1 MTAAPTSDIPQ
12 PDLEVVDTTVRRML
26 AVLRHEKTPGRVAG
40 YFNHDSDYA
49 GALFETY
56 EPTNPDALEPADLV
70 AITVLSVTVGP
81 PALRKLEQ
89 RLGDLN
95 ACFARHRIADQ
106 HLADATDDD
115 LAPMFEA
122 NEILRGIDNI
132 GPTTASKILARKRPH
147 LIPIYDSMIG
157 DAYGHPHRPD
167 GIQAGHWWVTYREC
181 IRRSEI
187 GEAIKT
193 VRGRASETSPDADI
207 VSDLRILDV
216 ATWRAIKA
224 GFNTD

>member
-1 MTAAPTSDIPQ
+1 MAA
-12 PDLEVVDTTVRRML
+12 TVGRML
-26 AVLRHEKTPGRVAG
+26 AVLRHEETPAWVAR
-40 YFNHDSDYA
+40 YFDHDSDYA

-56 EPTNPDALEPADLV
+56 EPTNPSALAPADLV

-81 PALRKLEQ
+81 RALRKVEQ

-95 ACFARHRIADQ
+95 NCLSRHRNADQ

-122 NEILRGIDNI
+122 SAILRGIDGI

-157 DAYGHPHRPD
+157 EAYGHPNRLD
-167 GIQAGHWWVTYREC
+167 GIQAGQWWVTYREC
-181 IRRSEI
+181 IRHPEI
-187 GEAIKT
+187 NEAI
-193 VRGRASETSPDADI
+193 RAARDRASETSPDAAL

-224 GFNTD
+224 GFDPDHLAEE

>member
-1 MTAAPTSDIPQ
+1 
-12 PDLEVVDTTVRRML
+12 
-26 AVLRHEKTPGRVAG
+26 
-40 YFNHDSDYA
+40 
-49 GALFETY
+49 
-56 EPTNPDALEPADLV
+56 
-70 AITVLSVTVGP
+70 
-81 PALRKLEQ
+81 
-89 RLGDLN
+89 
-95 ACFARHRIADQ
+95 
-106 HLADATDDD
+106 
-115 LAPMFEA
+115 MFEA